1 MEETGLSKRDFSQ
14 LLVDFSSWYDGLE
27 YINMLK
33 VLYNN
38 RKHVPIYSDLN
49 EATDVMSLL
58 SILICSGN
66 LSQTNLTILYDTIKV
81 TGHLGFKSS
90 IVLPTLQ
97 RIEEHEVSKLSWY
110 RQFLLKLGMA
120 LTKADIVALD
130 VRYNIPL
137 LKKYK
142 DSWHL
147 ILDLEQR
154 NELWEEKM
162 DDFIEGLPSYTAVK
176 ALLEVNRRAVSKQE
190 HETYT
195 SYYNRL
201 KDNIRQSNM
210 HIRKDVSGDGNC
222 FLYCIQDQF
231 ERLGLPNRSAAQL
244 RADLVDYLRHLD
256 RKDPLI
262 ALTDDKYLDELSK
275 DGTFVDETAIRGMS
289 RILNHNFQIV
299 TSQRKSTEQGYLVT
313 TIQESSNPDGVMLF
327 GQIGELHY
335 ISLGNGEASTSK
347 KPKFYKGKSGKSKRP
362 RKRRICDE
370 GKSGRSELPK
380 KLTLDEDLI
389 IKEFLTKKLKQ
400 LYQDVNQMT
409 PAIWH
414 RHHRVD
420 IAEVFTQLILLESNR
435 KDKEESDEF
444 KSTCIRKEGRPTSLT
459 EVLGIIKSKDSCKL
473 LITGGGGMGK
483 TTLLKYITYKWAT
496 DELHAFAGKLLFLI
510 NIGDIKTS
518 ADMLELILKN
528 IATNEL
534 ILQHN
539 LSTNSVERFLIN
551 NADDI
556 VILLDG
562 YDELHRDAKDP
573 IYLFKGRELEKS
585 TVVITSRPDYTIDL
599 IKCCTVHIEVK
610 GFSRRNIKKY
620 IHDHFHSINKC
631 ELGELLMKEF
641 NLVSEDECDWG
652 GDHKEAFELCSSP
665 LLLLM
670 ICTIWEQK
678 KHLPKDLSV
687 LFIELICCI
696 LSQYKCKRDDNI
708 AISQINSVPEQ
719 YRLAILLL
727 GECMYEGLKENKLSI
742 DKHVLSNMTKN
753 IDSVDLALKIGFVY
767 EDSPFN
773 PGDVREMYTPPHK
786 LISEALAGF
795 YLSNQIEEEHLKSD
809 EYEVIRSNKYLKMTR
824 VFTIGFLGAKAGG
837 LLKHWLVI
845 RASHFYSIAQCFT
858 HIKEAN
864 EEAVLQELDKNMSTE
879 MKSYCKQM
887 CETYRSVL
895 QDDKSVVSE
904 HLYKLMNI
912 CCTIYE
918 GNLVEKFISLLDASS
933 EETFRSSCRSLV
945 HILVIVE
952 GLKLGNSWFALSKNP
967 LFKYISNWKSENLN
981 FLSAEMKYLKLNYG
995 HTSVSLNHVFNSSFL
1010 IHLLTHSNNLFK
1022 LHITSGKLTESV
1034 LSVVIIE
1041 LHKSNVKLKLTELDI
1056 MGNDLHNIDGTLLGK
1071 LFKISPDL
1079 NVLNLSSCSLSGDI
1093 VRAMITECQYSG
1105 VSLGGCN
1112 LIINN
1117 NNIDDALLGNLLK
1130 VSPNISGLYIAS
1142 CGLSKASFNKMINGF
1157 HEIEL
1162 CELDF
1167 SQNYLGNLDGKTFG
1181 TLLKMLP
1188 KLRYFNMSHCSLSG
1202 SIVNEMMEECG
1213 RMNVVL
1219 KDNLLQLKGN
1229 DLSDIDGK
1237 SLAELI
1243 KAFFLDHEG
1252 IFNWLN
1258 HSLTADNLQNLIESV
1273 SVVNK
1278 TFTWHWID
1286 LSNINLSSISGKTLA
1301 CLIKISPDLI
1311 HIDMSH
1317 CSLSGSI
1324 VNEMM
1329 EECGR
1334 MNVVLKDNLLQLKG
1348 NDLSDIDGK
1357 SLAELTRAYI
1367 RPLFLDFVGPFR
1379 WRNYSLT
1386 ADNLQN
1392 LIESVSVVN
1401 KTLIWHW
1408 IDLININLSS
1418 ISGKTLACLIKIS
1431 PDLIRIDMRHCSLS
1445 GSIVNE
1451 MMEECDR
1458 MNVVLKD
1465 KSLQLEGNDL
1475 SDIDGKSL
1483 AELIRAYSV
1492 PFHLDPE
1499 GNFNWR
1505 NHSLTADNL
1514 QNLIESV
1521 SVVNKTFTW
1530 HWIDLSNVNL
1540 SSISGKTLACL
1551 IKISPDLIRI
1561 DMRHCSLSGSIV
1573 NEMMEE
1579 CDRMNVVLKD
1589 KSLQLE
1595 GNDLS
1600 DIDGKSLAELIRAYA
1615 VPFHLDSEG
1624 NFNWRNHSLTADN
1637 LQNLIESVSVV
1648 NKTLTW
1654 DWIDLSNI
1662 NLSSISG
1669 KTLACL
1675 IKISP
1680 DLISIDMRH
1689 CSLSGSIVNEMMEE
1703 CDRMNVVL
1711 KDNSLQLEGNDL
1723 SDIDGKSLAEL
1734 IRAYAVPFHL
1744 DPEGNFNWRNH
1755 SLTADNLQNL
1765 IESVSVVNKTLT
1777 WHWINLCNN
1786 NLSSISGKT
1795 LACLIKIS
1803 PDLIRIDMRHC
1814 SLSGSI
1820 VNEMMEECDRMNVV
1834 LKDKSLQLK
1843 GNDLSDIDGKSLAEL
1858 IRAYAAVHTRFSFPD
1873 GKSTIKWSD
1882 LSLTADNLQNL
1893 IESVSVVNKKLT
1905 WHSID
1910 LSNIN
1915 LSSISGKTLAC
1926 LIKISPDLIRIYMRH
1941 CNLSGSIVNEMMEEC
1956 DRMNVVLKD
1965 NSLQLE
1971 GNDLSDIDGKS
1982 LAEFIRA
1989 YAVHFFFCHKG
2000 AFQWRDYSLTAD
2012 NLQNLIES
2020 VNVVNKKLT
2029 WHSIDL
2035 SNINLSSISG
2045 KTLACLI
2052 KISPDLIRID
2062 MRHCSLSGSI
2072 VNEMMEECDRMNVVL
2087 KDNSLQLEGND
2098 LSDIDGKS
2106 LAEFI
2111 RAYAVH
2117 FFLGQKGT
2125 FHWRDYS
2132 LTADNLQN
2140 LIESVSV
2147 VNKTLTWHLIDLSNI
2162 NLSSI
2167 SGKTLACLIK
2177 ISPDL
2182 IRIDMSYSGL
2192 SGSIVKEMMEEC
2204 GRMNVVLKDYLLQLE
2219 GNDLSDIDGKSLVGV
2234 LSL

>member
-38 RKHVPIYSDLN
+38 RKHVPIDSDLSK
-49 EATDVMSLL
+49 ATDVMSLL

-154 NELWEEKM
+154 NELCEEKI
-162 DDFIEGLPSYTAVK
+162 DDFIEGLPSDKALK
-176 ALLEVNRRAVSKQE
+176 ALLELEVYKRAVSKQE

-201 KDNIRQSNM
+201 KENIRQSNM

-231 ERLGLPNRSAAQL
+231 ERLGLPNRSSAQL

-256 RKDPLI
+256 KEDPLI

-275 DGTFVDETAIRGMS
+275 DGTFVDETAIRGIS

-299 TSQRKSTEQGYLVT
+299 TSQRKSTEQGHLVT
-313 TIQESSNPDGVMLF
+313 KIQESSNPDGVMLF

-335 ISLGNGEASTSK
+335 ISLGDEVGSQVSARQNLDCPSK
-347 KPKFYKGKSGKSKRP
+347 Q
-362 RKRRICDE
+362 
-370 GKSGRSELPK
+370 
-380 KLTLDEDLI
+380 DLI
-389 IKEFLTKKLKQ
+389 IKEFLTRKLKQ

-435 KDKEESDEF
+435 KDKEEPDEF

-459 EVLGIIKSKDSCKL
+459 EVLGIIKSKDSCKV

-496 DELHAFAGKLLFLI
+496 DKLHAFAGKLLFLI
-510 NIGDIKTS
+510 SVGDIKTS
-518 ADMLELILKN
+518 TDMLELILKN
-528 IATNEL
+528 IVTNEL

-539 LSTNSVERFLIN
+539 LPTNSVERFLIN

-573 IYLFKGRELEKS
+573 VYLFKGCELEKS

-641 NLVSEDECDWG
+641 NLVSQHELYWG

-670 ICTIWEQK
+670 ICTIWEQNQ
-678 KHLPKDLSV
+678 HLPKDLSV
-687 LFIELICCI
+687 LFIQLICCI
-696 LSQYKCKRDDNI
+696 LSQYKCKRDDKI

-795 YLSNQIEEEHLKSD
+795 YLSNQIEKEYLKSD
-809 EYEVIRSNKYLKMTR
+809 EYEVIRSNKYLNMTR

-845 RASHFYSIAQCFT
+845 RASHFYSIAQGFT
-858 HIKEAN
+858 HIKEEN

-879 MKSYCKQM
+879 MKSCCKQM
-887 CETYRSVL
+887 RETYRSVL
-895 QDDKSVVSE
+895 KDDKSVVSE
-904 HLYKLMNI
+904 HLYKLLNI

-918 GNLVEKFISLLDASS
+918 GRSEKLVEKCISLLDASS
-933 EETFRSSCRSLV
+933 EETFRSSCRSFV
-945 HILVIVE
+945 HILVIV
-952 GLKLGNSWFALSKNP
+952 GGQNLGNSSFRFSIEYP
-967 LFKYISNWKSENLN
+967 LFEYISNWTSENHN
-981 FLSAEMKYLKLNYG
+981 FLSAEMKYLKFNYG
-995 HTSVSLNHVFNSSFL
+995 YTSFCLTHVFNSSFL
-1010 IHLLTHSNNLFK
+1010 IHLLTHSNNLSK
-1022 LHITSGKLTESV
+1022 LRITSGKLAESV

-1041 LHKSNVKLKLTELDI
+1041 LHKTNVKLKLTELDI

-1071 LFKISPDL
+1071 LFEIAPEI
-1079 NVLNLSSCSLSGDI
+1079 NVLNISGCSLSGDI
-1093 VRAMITECQYSG
+1093 VKAMITECQNSG
-1105 VSLGGCN
+1105 ISLGGCN

-1117 NNIDDALLGNLLK
+1117 NNIDNALLGNLLK
-1130 VSPNISGLYIAS
+1130 GYPNISGLSIAS

-1162 CELDF
+1162 RKLDF
-1167 SQNYLGNLDGKTFG
+1167 SRNYLGNLDGKTFG

-1188 KLRYFNMSHCSLSG
+1188 KLCYFNMSHCSLSG

-1237 SLAELI
+1237 SLAEI
-1243 KAFFLDHEG
+1243 NKAFFK
-1252 IFNWLN
+1252 W
-1258 HSLTADNLQNLIESV
+1258 
-1273 SVVNK
+1273 
-1278 TFTWHWID
+1278 
-1286 LSNINLSSISGKTLA
+1286 
-1301 CLIKISPDLI
+1301 
-1311 HIDMSH
+1311 
-1317 CSLSGSI
+1317 
-1324 VNEMM
+1324 
-1329 EECGR
+1329 
-1334 MNVVLKDNLLQLKG
+1334 
-1348 NDLSDIDGK
+1348 SD
-1357 SLAELTRAYI
+1357 
-1367 RPLFLDFVGPFR
+1367 
-1379 WRNYSLT
+1379 YSLT

-1401 KTLIWHW
+1401 KTLNWHS
-1408 IDLININLSS
+1408 IVLCHINLSS
-1418 ISGKTLACLIKIS
+1418 ISGKTLACLINIS
-1431 PDLIRIDMRHCSLS
+1431 PDLIH
-1445 GSIVNE
+1445 
-1451 MMEECDR
+1451 
-1458 MNVVLKD
+1458 
-1465 KSLQLEGNDL
+1465 
-1475 SDIDGKSL
+1475 
-1483 AELIRAYSV
+1483 
-1492 PFHLDPE
+1492 
-1499 GNFNWR
+1499 
-1505 NHSLTADNL
+1505 
-1514 QNLIESV
+1514 
-1521 SVVNKTFTW
+1521 
-1530 HWIDLSNVNL
+1530 
-1540 SSISGKTLACL
+1540 
-1551 IKISPDLIRI
+1551 
-1561 DMRHCSLSGSIV
+1561 
-1573 NEMMEE
+1573 
-1579 CDRMNVVLKD
+1579 
-1589 KSLQLE
+1589 
-1595 GNDLS
+1595 
-1600 DIDGKSLAELIRAYA
+1600 
-1615 VPFHLDSEG
+1615 
-1624 NFNWRNHSLTADN
+1624 
-1637 LQNLIESVSVV
+1637 
-1648 NKTLTW
+1648 
-1654 DWIDLSNI
+1654 
-1662 NLSSISG
+1662 
-1669 KTLACL
+1669 
-1675 IKISP
+1675 
-1680 DLISIDMRH
+1680 IDMRH

-1711 KDNSLQLEGNDL
+1711 KDNLLQLEGNDL

-1734 IRAYAVPFHL
+1734 IRAYVEDSVFDFKGAFIWRNYSLTADNLQNLIESVSVVNKTLTWHSIVLCHINLSSISGKTLACLIKISPDLIHINMRLCSLSGSIVNEMMEECGRMNVVLKDNSLQLEYNDLSDIDVKSLAELIRAYVEDSVF
-1744 DPEGNFNWRNH
+1744 DFKGAFNWRIH

-1777 WHWINLCNN
+1777 WH
-1786 NLSSISGKT
+1786 
-1795 LACLIKIS
+1795 
-1803 PDLIRIDMRHC
+1803 
-1814 SLSGSI
+1814 SI
-1820 VNEMMEECDRMNVV
+1820 V
-1834 LKDKSLQLK
+1834 
-1843 GNDLSDIDGKSLAEL
+1843 
-1858 IRAYAAVHTRFSFPD
+1858 
-1873 GKSTIKWSD
+1873 
-1882 LSLTADNLQNL
+1882 
-1893 IESVSVVNKKLT
+1893 
-1905 WHSID
+1905 
-1910 LSNIN
+1910 
-1915 LSSISGKTLAC
+1915 
-1926 LIKISPDLIRIYMRH
+1926 
-1941 CNLSGSIVNEMMEEC
+1941 
-1956 DRMNVVLKD
+1956 
-1965 NSLQLE
+1965 
-1971 GNDLSDIDGKS
+1971 
-1982 LAEFIRA
+1982 
-1989 YAVHFFFCHKG
+1989 
-2000 AFQWRDYSLTAD
+2000 
-2012 NLQNLIES
+2012 
-2020 VNVVNKKLT
+2020 
-2029 WHSIDL
+2029 L

-2072 VNEMMEECDRMNVVL
+2072 ITEMIEECGRMNVVL
-2087 KDNSLQLEGND
+2087 KDGLLKLEGND

-2106 LAEFI
+2106 L
-2111 RAYAVH
+2111 
-2117 FFLGQKGT
+2117 L
-2125 FHWRDYS
+2125 
-2132 LTADNLQN
+2132 
-2140 LIESVSV
+2140 
-2147 VNKTLTWHLIDLSNI
+2147 
-2162 NLSSI
+2162 
-2167 SGKTLACLIK
+2167 
-2177 ISPDL
+2177 
-2182 IRIDMSYSGL
+2182 
-2192 SGSIVKEMMEEC
+2192 
-2204 GRMNVVLKDYLLQLE
+2204 
-2219 GNDLSDIDGKSLVGV
+2219 GV
-2234 LSL
+2234 LSP